1 MAVPNSKIPVIS
13 GFLTQPQK
21 FTIQGDY
28 ENAKKL
34 NTAQQETLFAS
45 ECKLINLRYEYQGY
59 TGTEIWAIVSEL
71 SEKELFEKYPD
82 VISRYTPF
90 VLLSIEQGKV
100 IDESYRNTHK
110 YEMRCKRTYDLYD
123 YKDGIAECFHK
134 ELITPFVDSF
144 EQEELDK
151 AARKLEKER
160 IKMIKKVRKALAMLQ
175 PIQRERLL
183 KNIIRG
189 LSSREIAK
197 EEGVN
202 YSSVDKSIAAAKKNF
217 KKFYENL

>member
-1 MAVPNSKIPVIS
+1 
-13 GFLTQPQK
+13 
-21 FTIQGDY
+21 
-28 ENAKKL
+28 
-34 NTAQQETLFAS
+34 
-45 ECKLINLRYEYQGY
+45 
-59 TGTEIWAIVSEL
+59 
-71 SEKELFEKYPD
+71 
-82 VISRYTPF
+82 
-90 VLLSIEQGKV
+90 
-100 IDESYRNTHK
+100 
-110 YEMRCKRTYDLYD
+110 MRKTSD
-123 YKDGIAECFHK
+123 IAECFHK

-189 LSSREIAK
+189 ISSREIAK

>member
-1 MAVPNSKIPVIS
+1 M
-13 GFLTQPQK
+13 Q
-21 FTIQGDY
+21 
-28 ENAKKL
+28 KKL

-217 KKFYENL
+217 KKFYVNL

>member
-1 MAVPNSKIPVIS
+1 M
-13 GFLTQPQK
+13 Q
-21 FTIQGDY
+21 
-28 ENAKKL
+28 KKL

-134 ELITPFVDSF
+134 ELVTPFVDSF

>member
-1 MAVPNSKIPVIS
+1 M
-13 GFLTQPQK
+13 Q
-21 FTIQGDY
+21 
-28 ENAKKL
+28 KKL

-123 YKDGIAECFHK
+123 YKDGIAECFHN